1 MDCPADSTLEL
12 SLKGEQLVLHTV
24 RARAVKAMVE
34 LFLSE
39 LKKASVAGRLEGEAG
54 RGAGGTDRV
63 TRRLAAHPSARP
75 QDSGYVIA
83 LRSYITDDH
92 SLLSF
97 QRGDLIKLLP
107 VASLEPGSPRG
118 RQGSWQGA
126 GSRVQWVRRRPLLG
140 CLQAGSLAPP
150 GAVLDSSLLTP
161 CSRPP
166 LQTSP
171 SRWSRGAAGARVSC
185 SAASGIGRRR

>member
-63 TRRLAAHPSARP
+63 TRRLAAHPSARLP
-75 QDSGYVIA
+75 TRRTRA
-83 LRSYITDDH
+83 T
-92 SLLSF
+92 SLPCEATSRMTTASSASNGGTSSSCC
-97 QRGDLIKLLP
+97 QWP
-107 VASLEPGSPRG
+107 VWSQVAPGGGRAAGRG
-118 RQGSWQGA
+118 RAA
-126 GSRVQWVRRRPLLG
+126 GS
-140 CLQAGSLAPP
+140 
-150 GAVLDSSLLTP
+150 
-161 CSRPP
+161 
-166 LQTSP
+166 
-171 SRWSRGAAGARVSC
+171 
-185 SAASGIGRRR
+185 SG